1 MMPPATEAA
10 PLIAHRLATIRNANR
25 ILVFEGGR
33 VIEAGTF
40 DELMRLGGHF
50 AELARSQF
58 LAAEMAKPKGEPM
71 PAIDQP

>member
-1 MMPPATEAA
+1 
-10 PLIAHRLATIRNANR
+10 
-25 ILVFEGGR
+25 
-33 VIEAGTF
+33 
-40 DELMRLGGHF
+40 MRLGGHF

>member
-1 MMPPATEAA
+1 MKGRTTFV
-10 PLIAHRLATIRNANR
+10 IAHRIATIRNANR
-25 ILVFEGGR
+25 ILVFAGG
-33 VIEAGTF
+33 ASSKLAF